1 MIRTITKSGKMTMKS
16 VVANNRFVVG
26 DVVSWKSDSGSQYT
40 GTVSTIKEG
49 DHDDLI
55 VVCLAN
61 GQYRS
66 FYDNATDVTFLND
79 HTTKWRTGW

>member
-1 MIRTITKSGKMTMKS
+1 MKS
-16 VVANNRFVVG
+16 VVSNNRFVIG
-26 DVVSWKSDSGSQYT
+26 DVVSWKSDSKSQCVAGVVGVQYS
-40 GTVSTIKEG
+40 GAVVDIKVG

-55 VVCLAN
+55 IVRLAN
-61 GQYRS
+61 GQHRS

>member
-16 VVANNRFVVG
+16 VVASIRFVVG
-26 DVVSWKSDSGSQYT
+26 DVVAWKSDSGSQYT
-40 GTVSTIKEG
+40 GTVVNIKVG

-66 FYDNATDVTFLND
+66 FYDNATD
-79 HTTKWRTGW
+79 WWIIR